1 MRGTLFD
8 GEIKTKFRVLVSPPS
23 NNFLA
28 TSATL
33 FTGEEIVK
41 CELVSSLLTGEP
53 TNVGLLDVPKEFEGV
68 ATNFV
73 GVCCEDLPDDPVTG
87 TY

>member
-1 MRGTLFD
+1 LRGIRLE

-33 FTGEEIVK
+33 FTGEEVVK
-41 CELVSSLLTGEP
+41 CDPIS
-53 TNVGLLDVPKEFEGV
+53 GLLAGEQADIDLVGAPFKFEV
-68 ATNFV
+68 AVANFG
-73 GVCCEDLPDDPVTG
+73 GVCLEDLPDDPGTG